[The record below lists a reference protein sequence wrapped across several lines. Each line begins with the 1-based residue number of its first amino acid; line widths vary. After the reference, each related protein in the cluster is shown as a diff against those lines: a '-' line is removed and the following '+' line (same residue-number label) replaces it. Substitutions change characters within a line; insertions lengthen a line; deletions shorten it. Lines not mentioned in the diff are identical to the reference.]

1 MAFSIIPSGDEEPLL
16 AEINVTPLVDVML
29 VLLIIFMIA
38 APMLHQGIEV
48 NLPEAEAEQLPLRV
62 EDPMVLSLNKQGLVF
77 IRDQP
82 VHPSQL
88 VDRLRP
94 LLEARGDD
102 SVFLKGDRDLPYGK
116 VIEVLDV
123 LHQGGIT
130 HVGLVTEGVNVFD
143 S

>member
-1 MAFSIIPSGDEEPLL
+1 
-16 AEINVTPLVDVML
+16 
-29 VLLIIFMIA
+29 
-38 APMLHQGIEV
+38 
-48 NLPEAEAEQLPLRV
+48 
-62 EDPMVLSLNKQGLVF
+62 MVLSLNKQGLVF

-102 SVFLKGDRDLPYGK
+102 SVFLKGDKDLAYGK

-123 LHQGGIT
+123 LHQGGVT
-130 HVGLVTEGVNVFD
+130 RVGLVTEGISVFD

>member
-48 NLPEAEAEQLPLRV
+48 NLPEADADELPLRV

-102 SVFLKGDRDLPYGK
+102 SVFLKGDKDLAYGK

-123 LHQGGIT
+123 LHQGGVT
-130 HVGLVTEGVNVFD
+130 RVGLVTEGISVFD